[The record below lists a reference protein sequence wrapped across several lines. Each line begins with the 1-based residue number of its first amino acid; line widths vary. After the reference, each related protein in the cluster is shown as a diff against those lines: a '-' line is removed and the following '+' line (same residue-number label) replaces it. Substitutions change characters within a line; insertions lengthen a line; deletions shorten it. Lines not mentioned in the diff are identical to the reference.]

1 MVQTST
7 GNNSTFSSQWEQV
20 KQVVRTVRAG
30 HSVLVLGEY
39 GIGKDEFARTIQ
51 GELQELSIGT
61 AIYTGSVK
69 QFLVTLAESL
79 DIPTT
84 APKYNKDGEVTGEK
98 AMTVDALKE
107 EISQNVNQNT
117 VLILPEAQRLPASI
131 RYWLD
136 ILLKKGVR
144 LVCLAIASLKKDL
157 FLSMI
162 EIEIQAPTNYEIRQ
176 IMEDEA
182 GKHDLKLSRSQLA
195 SLQTQAGRNPMLAR
209 KVIRQEALGIK
220 NRNPEH
226 SQYIVIMPI
235 IIAIL
240 MSFGIMRFVGLGT
253 RNRALYVTGG
263 VCLVAAM
270 MLKQVGSIRGAS
282 KRLGQ

>member
-1 MVQTST
+1 MALLFTPAVS
-7 GNNSTFSSQWEQV
+7 NS
-20 KQVVRTVRAG
+20 
-30 HSVLVLGEY
+30 
-39 GIGKDEFARTIQ
+39 
-51 GELQELSIGT
+51 
-61 AIYTGSVK
+61 
-69 QFLVTLAESL
+69 FLVTLAESL

-98 AMTVDALKE
+98 AMTGDALKE

-157 FLSMI
+157 FLSLI

-182 GKHDLKLSRSQLA
+182 SLHNLKLSRSQLA

-253 RNRALYVTGG
+253 RNRALYITGG